1 MSGPTPSPSAPAP
14 AAAPGGSFD
23 QLMASVSPTL
33 GPFTATLGPKVVMI
47 VGVVWCLCLV
57 AVVCILIKGSVE
69 FAASRAGGR
78 PMSTADGVMDI
89 GIPLAALVFLGI
101 IPAAVQA
108 AI

>member
-1 MSGPTPSPSAPAP
+1 M
-14 AAAPGGSFD
+14 
-23 QLMASVSPTL
+23 MAGVSPTL
-33 GPFTATLGPKVVMI
+33 GPFAASLGPKVVMI

-57 AVVCILIKGSVE
+57 AVVCILIKGAVE

-78 PMSTADGVMDI
+78 PMATADGVLDI
-89 GIPLAALVFLGI
+89 GIPLAALIFLGI